1 MCGLRALQPQAA
13 KPATHTKRIRLF
25 ASKPTE
31 KEKGIQ
37 NYMTGKEEQLAAEI
51 ERIKKGGAEKYHV
64 RNREQKKLF
73 VRDRLK
79 LLLDDGKIEFE
90 DGMFAECQNPE
101 LPADG
106 SITGVGRIHG
116 RPVAFS
122 ASDST
127 VKAGS
132 AGEKSVQKSLRIQEM
147 AMQMRIPM
155 FYLIDS
161 AGARI
166 TDQVRLFPGRNQGGR
181 TFYNQ
186 VKMSGVVPQIAIMFG
201 PSPAGAAYTPAFAD
215 IAIMVEGNASA
226 YLGSPRMAEMVTREK
241 VTLEEMGGAR
251 MHCSVSGLGDFL
263 AENEEDAI
271 RIARDYFRY
280 MPQNYLGKPA
290 DVEPAPP
297 VSDRPLRDIVPEAQN
312 KPFNMY
318 DFIDSLI
325 DGGSFLEVKKL
336 FAPELITGLAR
347 LNGQAVGIVANQPR
361 VKGGVIF
368 TDSSDKATRF
378 VNTCN
383 AFNIPLLF
391 LADVSGFMI
400 GSAVERAGII
410 RHGAKFIAAVS
421 QAVVPKISV
430 VVRKCYGAGLYAM
443 AGPAFGTNAVI
454 ALPTAQ
460 IAVMGPEA
468 AINAVFANQIA
479 EMPEDQREPF
489 RKMMEARY
497 AEDIDIFRLASELI
511 VDTITPFES
520 LRDELITR
528 YSIYQTKEAR
538 FSECRNP
545 IYPV

>member
-1 MCGLRALQPQAA
+1 MSNQ
-13 KPATHTKRIRLF
+13 
-25 ASKPTE
+25 
-31 KEKGIQ
+31 
-37 NYMTGKEEQLAAEI
+37 EERLAAEI
-51 ERIKKGGAEKYHV
+51 ERIRRGGAEKYHL

-73 VRDRLK
+73 ARDRLK

-90 DGMFAECQNPE
+90 DGMFAECNNPE
-101 LPADG
+101 LPSDG
-106 SITGVGRIHG
+106 VITGVGRIHG

-127 VKAGS
+127 VKAGT
-132 AGEKSVQKSLRIQEM
+132 AGEKSVQKNLRIQEM

-166 TDQVRLFPGRNQGGR
+166 TDQIRLFPGRNQGGR

-186 VKMSGVVPQIAIMFG
+186 VKMSGVVPQISLMFG

-215 IAIMVEGNASA
+215 VVIMVEGNASA

-251 MHCSVSGLGDFL
+251 MHCTVSGLGDFL
-263 AENEEDAI
+263 VQSEEEAI
-271 RIARDYFRY
+271 ALAREYLRY
-280 MPQNYLGKPA
+280 MPQNYLQRPA
-290 DVEPAPP
+290 DADPTPPA
-297 VSDRPLRDIVPEAQN
+297 SDRPLSEIVPEVQS

-318 DFIDSLI
+318 DFIHSLI

-336 FAPELITGLAR
+336 FAPELITGFAR
-347 LNGQAVGIVANQPR
+347 LGGRVVGIVANQPR
-361 VKGGVIF
+361 VKGGVLF
-368 TDSSDKATRF
+368 TDSSDKGTRF
-378 VNTCN
+378 VNICN

-430 VVRKCYGAGLYAM
+430 IVRKCYGAGLYAM
-443 AGPAFGTNAVI
+443 AGPAFGTDAVL

-468 AINAVFANQIA
+468 AINAVFANQLA
-479 EMPEDQREPF
+479 ALPEEEREPF
-489 RKMMEARY
+489 RKRMEAQY

-511 VDTITPFES
+511 VDTITPFEA
-520 LRDELITR
+520 LRGELIAR
-528 YSIYQTKEAR
+528 YSVYQTKAAR

>member
-1 MCGLRALQPQAA
+1 
-13 KPATHTKRIRLF
+13 
-25 ASKPTE
+25 
-31 KEKGIQ
+31 
-37 NYMTGKEEQLAAEI
+37 MTSNDERLAAEI
-51 ERIKKGGAEKYHV
+51 ERIKKGGAEKYHA

-73 VRDRLK
+73 ARDRLK

-90 DGMFAECQNPE
+90 DAMFAEAQNPE
-101 LPADG
+101 LPADAV
-106 SITGVGRIHG
+106 ITGVGRIFG

-127 VKAGS
+127 VKAGT
-132 AGEKSVQKSLRIQEM
+132 AGEKSVQKNLRIQEM

-186 VKMSGVVPQIAIMFG
+186 IKMSGVVPQISIMFG
-201 PSPAGAAYTPAFAD
+201 PSPAGAAYTPSFAD

-251 MHCSVSGLGDFL
+251 MHCTVSGLGDFL
-263 AENEEDAI
+263 AGSEEEAI
-271 RIARDYFRY
+271 QIARDYFRY
-280 MPQNYLGKPA
+280 MPQNYLGRPDDA
-290 DVEPAPP
+290 EPAPP
-297 VSDRPLRDIVPEAQN
+297 ASDRPLKDIVPEAQN
-312 KPFNMY
+312 RPFNMY
-318 DFIDSLI
+318 EFINSLV

-336 FAPELITGLAR
+336 FAPELITGFAR
-347 LNGQAVGIVANQPR
+347 LHGRAIGIVANQPR
-361 VKGGVIF
+361 VKGGVLF
-368 TDSSDKATRF
+368 VDLSDKGTRF

-430 VVRKCYGAGLYAM
+430 IVRKCYGAGLYAM
-443 AGPAFGTNAVI
+443 AGPAFGTDAVL

-468 AINAVFANQIA
+468 AINAVYANSIA
-479 EMPEDQREPF
+479 ALPEEQREPF
-489 RKMMEARY
+489 RKMMEAKY
-497 AEDIDIFRLASELI
+497 AEDIDIFHLASEMI

-520 LRDELITR
+520 LRDDLIAR
-528 YSIYQTKEAR
+528 YSVYQTKEAR

>member
-1 MCGLRALQPQAA
+1 MSNQEE
-13 KPATHTKRIRLF
+13 RL
-25 ASKPTE
+25 
-31 KEKGIQ
+31 
-37 NYMTGKEEQLAAEI
+37 NAEI
-51 ERIKKGGAEKYHV
+51 ERIRRGGAEKYHI

-73 VRDRLK
+73 ARDRLK

-90 DGMFAECQNPE
+90 DGMFAECKNPE

-106 SITGVGRIHG
+106 VITGVGRIHG

-127 VKAGS
+127 VKAGT
-132 AGEKSVQKSLRIQEM
+132 AGEKSVQKNLRIQEM

-166 TDQVRLFPGRNQGGR
+166 TDQIRLFPGRNQGGR

-186 VKMSGVVPQIAIMFG
+186 VKMSGVVPQISLMFG

-215 IAIMVEGNASA
+215 VVIMVEGNASA

-251 MHCSVSGLGDFL
+251 MHCTVSGLGDFL
-263 AENEEDAI
+263 VQSEEEAI
-271 RIARDYFRY
+271 ALARDYLRY
-280 MPQNYLGKPA
+280 MPQNYLQRPA
-290 DVEPAPP
+290 DAEPLPP
-297 VSDRPLRDIVPEAQN
+297 ASDRPLSEIVPEAQS

-318 DFIDSLI
+318 DFIHSLI
-325 DGGSFLEVKKL
+325 DGGSFLEVKRL
-336 FAPELITGLAR
+336 FAPELITGFAR
-347 LNGQAVGIVANQPR
+347 LGGRVVGIVANQPR
-361 VKGGVIF
+361 VKGGVLF
-368 TDSSDKATRF
+368 TDSSDKGTRF
-378 VNTCN
+378 VNICN

-430 VVRKCYGAGLYAM
+430 IVRKCYGAGLYAM
-443 AGPAFGTNAVI
+443 AGPAFGTDAVL

-468 AINAVFANQIA
+468 AINAVFANQLA
-479 EMPEDQREPF
+479 ALPEEEREPF
-489 RKMMEARY
+489 RKRMEAQY

-511 VDTITPFES
+511 VDTITPFEA
-520 LRDELITR
+520 LRGELIAR
-528 YSIYQTKEAR
+528 YSVYQTKEAR

>member
-1 MCGLRALQPQAA
+1 MVDNNQ
-13 KPATHTKRIRLF
+13 RL
-25 ASKPTE
+25 A
-31 KEKGIQ
+31 
-37 NYMTGKEEQLAAEI
+37 EQI
-51 ERIKKGGAEKYHV
+51 ERIQKGGAEKYHA

-73 VRDRLK
+73 ARDRLK

-90 DGMFAECQNPE
+90 EGMLAECQDPE

-106 SITGVGRIHG
+106 SITGIGRIHG

-132 AGEKSVQKSLRIQEM
+132 SGAKSVQKSLRIQEL

-155 FYLIDS
+155 VYLIDS

-166 TDQVRLFPGRNQGGR
+166 TDQIRIFPGRNQGGR

-186 VKMSGVVPQIAIMFG
+186 VKMSGMVPQIALMFG

-215 IAIMVEGNASA
+215 IAIMIEGNSSA

-241 VTLEEMGGAR
+241 VTLDEMGGAR
-251 MHCSVSGLGDFL
+251 MHCTVSGLGDFL
-263 AENEEDAI
+263 VQSEEEALQL
-271 RIARDYFRY
+271 ARDYLRY
-280 MPQNYLGKPA
+280 MPQNYLEKPA
-290 DVEPAPP
+290 EIEPVAPA
-297 VSDRPLRDIVPEAQN
+297 SQRALRDIVPEAQN

-318 DFIDSLI
+318 DFIDALV

-336 FAPELITGLAR
+336 FAAELITGFAR

-368 TDSSDKATRF
+368 TDSSDKGTRF
-378 VNTCN
+378 INTCN

-400 GSAVERAGII
+400 GSAVERSGII

-430 VVRKCYGAGLYAM
+430 IVRKCYGAGLYAM
-443 AGPAFGTNAVI
+443 AGPAFGTDAVI

-468 AINAVFANQIA
+468 AINAVFANQLA
-479 EMPEDQREPF
+479 KLPEEQREPF
-489 RKMMEARY
+489 RKEMEAKY

-511 VDTITPFES
+511 VDTITPFEE
-520 LRDELITR
+520 LRSELIAR
-528 YSIYQTKEAR
+528 YRVYATKDVH
-538 FSECRNP
+538 FSERRNP

>member
-1 MCGLRALQPQAA
+1 MSA
-13 KPATHTKRIRLF
+13 
-25 ASKPTE
+25 
-31 KEKGIQ
+31 
-37 NYMTGKEEQLAAEI
+37 NEERVELEI
-51 ERIKKGGAEKYHV
+51 ERIKKGGPEKYHE
-64 RNREQKKLF
+64 RNSKQHRLF
-73 VRDRLK
+73 ARDRLK

-90 DGMFAECQNPE
+90 DGMFAESQNSE
-101 LPADG
+101 LPADAI
-106 SITGVGRIHG
+106 ITGVGRIYG

-127 VKAGS
+127 VKAGA

-147 AMQMRIPM
+147 AMQMRIPF

-166 TDQVRLFPGRNQGGR
+166 TDQVRLFPGRHHGGR

-186 VKMSGVVPQIAIMFG
+186 IKMSGVVPQIALMFG
-201 PSPAGAAYTPAFAD
+201 PSPAGSAYTPAFAD
-215 IAIMVEGNASA
+215 IAIMVDGNASA

-263 AENEEDAI
+263 ADNEEHAI
-271 RIARDYFRY
+271 QIARDYFRY
-280 MPQNYLGKPA
+280 MPQNYLGQPEDIEPTVPA
-290 DVEPAPP
+290 
-297 VSDRPLRDIVPEAQN
+297 SSRPLREIVPEAQN
-312 KPFNMY
+312 RPFNMY
-318 DFIDSLI
+318 DFIDSLV

-336 FAPELITGLAR
+336 FAPEIITGLAR
-347 LNGQAVGIVANQPR
+347 LNGRAVGLIANQPR

-368 TDSSDKATRF
+368 VDSSDKAAKF
-378 VNTCN
+378 INICN

-400 GSAVERAGII
+400 GAAVERAGII

-430 VVRKCYGAGLYAM
+430 IVRKCYGAGLYAM
-443 AGPAFGTNAVI
+443 AGPAFGTDSVI

-489 RKMMEARY
+489 RKMMETRY

-520 LRDELITR
+520 LRSELIAR
-528 YSIYQTKEAR
+528 YSIYQSK
-538 FSECRNP
+538 SEQFAERRNP

>member
-1 MCGLRALQPQAA
+1 M
-13 KPATHTKRIRLF
+13 
-25 ASKPTE
+25 SS
-31 KEKGIQ
+31 
-37 NYMTGKEEQLAAEI
+37 NEERLAAEI
-51 ERIKKGGAEKYHV
+51 ERIKKGGAEKYHA
-64 RNREQKKLF
+64 RNRQQKKLF
-73 VRDRLK
+73 ARDRLK

-90 DGMFAECQNPE
+90 DAMFAENQNPE
-101 LPADG
+101 LPADAV
-106 SITGVGRIHG
+106 ITGVGRIFG

-127 VKAGS
+127 VKAGT
-132 AGEKSVQKSLRIQEM
+132 AGEKSVQKNLRIQEM

-186 VKMSGVVPQIAIMFG
+186 IKMSGVVPQISIMFG
-201 PSPAGAAYTPAFAD
+201 PSPAGAAYTPSFAD

-251 MHCSVSGLGDFL
+251 MHCTVSGLGDFL
-263 AENEEDAI
+263 VQSEEEAI
-271 RIARDYFRY
+271 QLARDYFRY
-280 MPQNYLGKPA
+280 MPQNYLGRPDDA
-290 DVEPAPP
+290 EPAPP
-297 VSDRPLRDIVPEAQN
+297 ASDRPLKEIVPEAQN
-312 KPFNMY
+312 RAFNMY
-318 DFIDSLI
+318 DFINSLV

-336 FAPELITGLAR
+336 FAPELIIGFAR
-347 LNGQAVGIVANQPR
+347 LNGRAVGIVANQPR
-361 VKGGVIF
+361 VKGGVLF
-368 TDSSDKATRF
+368 VDSSDKGTRF

-400 GSAVERAGII
+400 GSTVERAGII

-430 VVRKCYGAGLYAM
+430 IVRKCYGAGLYAM
-443 AGPAFGTNAVI
+443 AGPAFGTDAVI

-479 EMPEDQREPF
+479 ALPEEQRESF
-489 RKMMEARY
+489 RKTMEAKY
-497 AEDIDIFRLASELI
+497 AEDIDIFHLASEMI

-520 LRDELITR
+520 LRDELIAR
-528 YSIYQTKEAR
+528 YSIYQTKDVR

>member
-1 MCGLRALQPQAA
+1 M
-13 KPATHTKRIRLF
+13 T
-25 ASKPTE
+25 SKDE
-31 KEKGIQ
+31 RVS
-37 NYMTGKEEQLAAEI
+37 AEI
-51 ERIKKGGAEKYHV
+51 ERIKQGGAEKYHA
-64 RNREQKKLF
+64 RNREQKKMF

-90 DGMFAECQNPE
+90 DGMFAENQNPE
-101 LPADG
+101 LPSDG
-106 SITGVGRIHG
+106 NVTGFGRIHG

-132 AGEKSVQKSLRIQEM
+132 AGEKGVQKSLRIQEL
-147 AMQMRIPM
+147 AMQMRIPI

-166 TDQVRLFPGRNQGGR
+166 TDQLRLFPGRHQGGR

-186 VKMSGVVPQIAIMFG
+186 VKMSGVVPQISIMFG

-251 MHCSVSGLGDFL
+251 MHCTVSGLGDFL
-263 AENEEDAI
+263 AEREEDAI
-271 RIARDYFRY
+271 RVARDYFRY
-280 MPQNYLGKPA
+280 MPQNYLDKPA
-290 DVEPAPP
+290 DAAPRAPA
-297 VSDRPLRDIVPEAQN
+297 SDRALSEIVPEVQS

-318 DFIDSLI
+318 DFINSLV
-325 DGGSFLEVKKL
+325 DADSFLEVKKL
-336 FAPELITGLAR
+336 FAPELITGFAR
-347 LNGQAVGIVANQPR
+347 LDGRAVGIVANQPR

-368 TDSSDKATRF
+368 VDSSDKGTRF
-378 VNTCN
+378 VDTCN

-421 QAVVPKISV
+421 QAVVPKICV

-443 AGPAFGTNAVI
+443 AGPAFGTDAVI

-479 EMPEDQREPF
+479 QLPEAEREPF
-489 RKMMEARY
+489 RKMMEAKY

-520 LRDELITR
+520 LRGELIAR
-528 YSIYQTKEAR
+528 YGIYQSKNVV
-538 FSECRNP
+538 FSERRNP

>member
-1 MCGLRALQPQAA
+1 MSNQEERLAEEIG
-13 KPATHTKRIRLF
+13 RIRQGGAQKYHARNRTQQKLF
-25 ASKPTE
+25 A
-31 KEKGIQ
+31 
-37 NYMTGKEEQLAAEI
+37 
-51 ERIKKGGAEKYHV
+51 
-64 RNREQKKLF
+64 
-73 VRDRLK
+73 RDRLR

-90 DGMFAECQNPE
+90 DGMFAECLNPE
-101 LPADG
+101 LPSDG
-106 SITGVGRIHG
+106 VITGVGRIHG

-132 AGEKSVQKSLRIQEM
+132 AGEKSVQKNLRIQET
-147 AMQMRIPM
+147 AMHMRIPI

-166 TDQVRLFPGRNQGGR
+166 TDQIRLFPGRNQGGR

-186 VKMSGVVPQIAIMFG
+186 IKMSGVVPQISLMFG

-215 IAIMVEGNASA
+215 VVMMVEGNASA

-251 MHCSVSGLGDFL
+251 MHCTVSGLGDFL
-263 AENEEDAI
+263 LHSEEEALAL
-271 RIARDYFRY
+271 ARTYVRY
-280 MPQNYLGKPA
+280 MPQNYLQRPA
-290 DVEPAPP
+290 DAESVPPA
-297 VSDRPLRDIVPEAQN
+297 SDRPLSEIVPAAQN
-312 KPFNMY
+312 QPFNMY
-318 DFIDSLI
+318 DVIDSLI

-336 FAPELITGLAR
+336 FAPELITGFAR
-347 LNGQAVGIVANQPR
+347 LDGRVIGLVANQPR

-368 TDSSDKATRF
+368 PASSDKGARF
-378 VNTCN
+378 VNICN

-410 RHGAKFIAAVS
+410 RHGARFIAAVS

-430 VVRKCYGAGLYAM
+430 IVRKCYGAGLYAM
-443 AGPAFGTNAVI
+443 AGPAFGTDAVL

-460 IAVMGPEA
+460 IAVMGPQA
-468 AINAVFANQIA
+468 AINAVFANQLA
-479 EMPEDQREPF
+479 ALPEEERESF
-489 RKMMEARY
+489 RKEMEARY

-511 VDTITPFES
+511 VDTITPFEA
-520 LRDELITR
+520 LRAELIAR
-528 YSIYQTKEAR
+528 YSVYQTRETR

-545 IYPV
+545 IYSV

>member
-1 MCGLRALQPQAA
+1 
-13 KPATHTKRIRLF
+13 
-25 ASKPTE
+25 
-31 KEKGIQ
+31 
-37 NYMTGKEEQLAAEI
+37 MTSNDERLAAEI
-51 ERIKKGGAEKYHV
+51 ERIKKGGAEKYQA

-73 VRDRLK
+73 ARDRLK

-90 DGMFAECQNPE
+90 DGRFAENQNPE
-101 LPADG
+101 LPADAV
-106 SITGVGRIHG
+106 ITGVGRIYG

-127 VKAGS
+127 VKAGT
-132 AGEKSVQKSLRIQEM
+132 AGEKSVQKNLRIQEM

-186 VKMSGVVPQIAIMFG
+186 IKMSGVVPQISILFG
-201 PSPAGAAYTPAFAD
+201 PSPAGAAYAPSFAD

-226 YLGSPRMAEMVTREK
+226 YLGSPRMAEMVTHEK

-251 MHCSVSGLGDFL
+251 MHCAVSGLGDFL
-263 AENEEDAI
+263 VQSEEEAI
-271 RIARDYFRY
+271 QLAREYFRY
-280 MPQNYLGKPA
+280 MPQNYLGKPGDA
-290 DVEPAPP
+290 ECAPP
-297 VSDRPLRDIVPEAQN
+297 ASDRPLKEIVPEAQN
-312 KPFNMY
+312 RPFNMY
-318 DFIDSLI
+318 DFLNSLI

-336 FAPELITGLAR
+336 FAPELITGFAR
-347 LNGQAVGIVANQPR
+347 LNGRAVGIVANQPR
-361 VKGGVIF
+361 VKGGVLF
-368 TDSSDKATRF
+368 VDSSDKGTRF

-400 GSAVERAGII
+400 GSSVERAGII

-430 VVRKCYGAGLYAM
+430 IVRKCYGAGLYAM
-443 AGPAFGTNAVI
+443 SGPAFGTDAVI

-468 AINAVFANQIA
+468 AINAVYANQIA
-479 EMPEDQREPF
+479 ELPEEQREPF
-489 RKMMEARY
+489 RKMLEAKY
-497 AEDIDIFRLASELI
+497 AEDIDIFHLASEMI

-520 LRDELITR
+520 LRDELIAR
-528 YSIYQTKEAR
+528 YSVYQTKEAR

>member
-1 MCGLRALQPQAA
+1 MPNNEERVLSEVE
-13 KPATHTKRIRLF
+13 RIQKGGPEKYHERNRKQNRLF
-25 ASKPTE
+25 A
-31 KEKGIQ
+31 
-37 NYMTGKEEQLAAEI
+37 
-51 ERIKKGGAEKYHV
+51 
-64 RNREQKKLF
+64 
-73 VRDRLK
+73 RDRLK

-90 DGMFAECQNPE
+90 DGMFAESQNPE
-101 LPADG
+101 LPADAI
-106 SITGVGRIHG
+106 ITGVGRIHG

-127 VKAGS
+127 VKAGA

-147 AMQMRIPM
+147 AMQMQIPF

-166 TDQVRLFPGRNQGGR
+166 TDQVRLFPGRNHGGR

-186 VKMSGVVPQIAIMFG
+186 IKMSGVVPQIALMFG
-201 PSPAGAAYTPAFAD
+201 PSPAGSAYTPAFAD
-215 IAIMVEGNASA
+215 VAIMVDGNASA

-263 AENEEDAI
+263 ADSEEHAI
-271 RIARDYFRY
+271 QIARDYFRY
-280 MPQNYLGKPA
+280 MPQNYLDSPA
-290 DVEPAPP
+290 DAEPVAPA
-297 VSDRPLRDIVPEAQN
+297 STKPLREIVPEAQN
-312 KPFNMY
+312 RPFNMY
-318 DFIDSLI
+318 EFIDSLV
-325 DGGSFLEVKKL
+325 DGSSFLEVKKL
-336 FAPELITGLAR
+336 FAPEIITGYAR
-347 LNGQAVGIVANQPR
+347 LNGRVVGVVANQPR
-361 VKGGVIF
+361 VKGGVLF
-368 TDSSDKATRF
+368 VDSSDKATRF
-378 VNTCN
+378 INTCN

-400 GSAVERAGII
+400 GAAVERAGII

-421 QAVVPKISV
+421 QATVPKISV
-430 VVRKCYGAGLYAM
+430 IVRKCYGAGLYAM
-443 AGPAFGTNAVI
+443 AGPAFGSDSVI

-468 AINAVFANQIA
+468 AINAVYANQIA

-511 VDTITPFES
+511 VDTITPFEV
-520 LRDELITR
+520 LRDELIVR
-528 YSIYQTKEAR
+528 YSIYRTKNEQFSAR
-538 FSECRNP
+538 RNP

>member
-1 MCGLRALQPQAA
+1 
-13 KPATHTKRIRLF
+13 
-25 ASKPTE
+25 
-31 KEKGIQ
+31 
-37 NYMTGKEEQLAAEI
+37 MTGKEEFLAAEI
-51 ERIKKGGAEKYHV
+51 ERIKKGGPEKYHA
-64 RNREQKKLF
+64 RNQEQKKLF
-73 VRDRLK
+73 ARDRLK

-90 DGMFAECQNPE
+90 DGMFAECRDPE
-101 LPADG
+101 LPSDG
-106 SITGVGRIHG
+106 IITGVGRIDG
-116 RPVAFS
+116 RPVALS

-132 AGEKSVQKSLRIQEM
+132 TGEKGVQKNLRIQEM
-147 AMQMRIPM
+147 AMQMRIPI

-166 TDQVRLFPGRNQGGR
+166 TDQVRLFPGRNHGGR

-186 VKMSGVVPQIAIMFG
+186 IKMSGVVPQVSIMFG
-201 PSPAGAAYTPAFAD
+201 PSPAGAAYMPAFAD

-226 YLGSPRMAEMVTREK
+226 YLGSPRMAEMVTRER

-263 AENEEDAI
+263 ARSEEEAI
-271 RIARDYFRY
+271 GIARDYFRY
-280 MPQNYLGKPA
+280 MPQNYLGKAA

-297 VSDRPLRDIVPEAQN
+297 ASDRPLSDIVPEAQN

-318 DFIDSLI
+318 DFINSLV

-336 FAPELITGLAR
+336 FAAELITGFAR
-347 LNGQAVGIVANQPR
+347 LNGRAIGIVANQPR

-368 TDSSDKATRF
+368 TDSSDKGTRF
-378 VNTCN
+378 VNICN

-391 LADVSGFMI
+391 LSDVSGFMI

-421 QAVVPKISV
+421 QAVVPKIAV

-443 AGPAFGTNAVI
+443 AGPAFGTDAVI
-454 ALPTAQ
+454 ALPGAQ

-479 EMPEDQREPF
+479 ALPADQREPF
-489 RKMMEARY
+489 RRMMEGKY
-497 AEDIDIFRLASELI
+497 AEDIDIFHLASELI
-511 VDTITPFES
+511 VDTITPFEA
-520 LRDELITR
+520 LRAELIAR
-528 YSIYQTKEAR
+528 YNVYQTKEAR

>member
-1 MCGLRALQPQAA
+1 M
-13 KPATHTKRIRLF
+13 
-25 ASKPTE
+25 PT
-31 KEKGIQ
+31 
-37 NYMTGKEEQLAAEI
+37 NEERVEAEI
-51 ERIKKGGAEKYHV
+51 ERIKKGGPEKYHE
-64 RNREQKKLF
+64 RNRKQNRLF
-73 VRDRLK
+73 ARDRLK

-90 DGMFAECQNPE
+90 DGMFAENGNPE
-101 LPADG
+101 LPADAI
-106 SITGVGRIHG
+106 ITGVGRIHG
-116 RPVAFS
+116 RPVAFN

-127 VKAGS
+127 VKAGA
-132 AGEKSVQKSLRIQEM
+132 AGEKSVQKGLRIQEM
-147 AMQMRIPM
+147 AMQMRIPF

-166 TDQVRLFPGRNQGGR
+166 TDQVRLFPGRNHGGR

-186 VKMSGVVPQIAIMFG
+186 IKMSGVVPQIALMFG
-201 PSPAGAAYTPAFAD
+201 PSPAGSAYTPAFAD
-215 IAIMVEGNASA
+215 IAIMVDGNASA

-251 MHCSVSGLGDFL
+251 MHCTVSGLGDFL
-263 AENEEDAI
+263 AESEEHAI
-271 RIARDYFRY
+271 QVARDYFRY
-280 MPQNYLGKPA
+280 MPQNYLGQPA
-290 DVEPAPP
+290 DAEPVAP
-297 VSDRPLRDIVPEAQN
+297 SSNRPLREIVPEAQN

-318 DFIDSLI
+318 DFIDSLV
-325 DGGSFLEVKKL
+325 DGGSFFEIKKL
-336 FAPELITGLAR
+336 FAPEIITGFAR
-347 LNGQAVGIVANQPR
+347 LNGRAVGIIANQPR

-368 TDSSDKATRF
+368 VDSSDKAAKF
-378 VNTCN
+378 INICN

-400 GSAVERAGII
+400 GAAVERAGII

-430 VVRKCYGAGLYAM
+430 IVRKCYGAGLYAM
-443 AGPAFGTNAVI
+443 AGPAFGTDSVI

-468 AINAVFANQIA
+468 AINAVYANQIA

-520 LRDELITR
+520 LRAELIAR
-528 YSIYQTKEAR
+528 YSIYATKDEVFAER
-538 FSECRNP
+538 RNP

>member
-1 MCGLRALQPQAA
+1 
-13 KPATHTKRIRLF
+13 
-25 ASKPTE
+25 
-31 KEKGIQ
+31 
-37 NYMTGKEEQLAAEI
+37 MTSNDERLAAEI
-51 ERIKKGGAEKYHV
+51 ERIKKGGAEKYHA

-73 VRDRLK
+73 ARDRLK

-90 DGMFAECQNPE
+90 DAMFAECQNPE
-101 LPADG
+101 LPADAV
-106 SITGVGRIHG
+106 ITGVGRIDG

-127 VKAGS
+127 VKAGA
-132 AGEKSVQKSLRIQEM
+132 AGEKSVQKNLRIQEM

-186 VKMSGVVPQIAIMFG
+186 VKMSGLVPQISIMFG
-201 PSPAGAAYTPAFAD
+201 PSPAGAAYTPSFAD

-251 MHCSVSGLGDFL
+251 MHCTVSGLGDFL
-263 AENEEDAI
+263 VASEEEAI
-271 RIARDYFRY
+271 QVARQYFRY

-290 DVEPAPP
+290 EAEAAPP
-297 VSDRPLRDIVPEAQN
+297 ASDRPLRDIVPEAQN
-312 KPFNMY
+312 RPFNMY
-318 DFIDSLI
+318 DFINSLV
-325 DGGSFLEVKKL
+325 DRDSFLEVKKL
-336 FAPELITGLAR
+336 FAPELITGFAR
-347 LNGQAVGIVANQPR
+347 LNGRAVGIVANQPR
-361 VKGGVIF
+361 VKGGVLF
-368 TDSSDKATRF
+368 VDSSDKGTRF

-391 LADVSGFMI
+391 LADLAGFMI

-430 VVRKCYGAGLYAM
+430 IVRKCYGAGLYAM
-443 AGPAFGTNAVI
+443 AGPAFGTDAVI

-468 AINAVFANQIA
+468 AINAVYANQIA
-479 EMPEDQREPF
+479 ELPEEQREPF
-489 RKMMEARY
+489 RKMMEAKY
-497 AEDIDIFRLASELI
+497 AEDIDIFHLASEMI
-511 VDTITPFES
+511 VDTITPFEA
-520 LRDELITR
+520 LRGELIAR
-528 YSIYQTKEAR
+528 FSVYQTKEVR

>member
-1 MCGLRALQPQAA
+1 M
-13 KPATHTKRIRLF
+13 T
-25 ASKPTE
+25 SKD
-31 KEKGIQ
+31 
-37 NYMTGKEEQLAAEI
+37 EQLAEQM
-51 ERIKKGGAEKYHV
+51 ERIQRGGAEKYHK
-64 RNREQKKLF
+64 RNAEQHKLF
-73 VRDRLK
+73 ARERLK

-101 LPADG
+101 LPADAV
-106 SITGVGRIHG
+106 ITGVGRIHG

-127 VKAGS
+127 VKAGA
-132 AGEKSVQKSLRIQEM
+132 AGEKSVQKNLRIQEM

-155 FYLIDS
+155 VYLIDS

-166 TDQVRLFPGRNQGGR
+166 TDQVRLFPGRNHGGR

-186 VKMSGVVPQIAIMFG
+186 IKMSGVVPQVALMFG

-226 YLGSPRMAEMVTREK
+226 FLGSPRMAEMVTREK

-251 MHCSVSGLGDFL
+251 MHCTVSGLGDYL
-263 AENEEDAI
+263 AEDEEDAI
-271 RIARDYFRY
+271 RFARNYFRY
-280 MPQNYLGKPA
+280 MPQNYLGKPEDA
-290 DVEPAPP
+290 EPVPP
-297 VSDRPLRDIVPEAQN
+297 TSDRPLRDIVPDAQN

-318 DFIDSLI
+318 DFISSLV
-325 DGGSFLEVKKL
+325 DGGSFLEIKKL
-336 FAPELITGLAR
+336 FAQELITGFAR
-347 LNGQAVGIVANQPR
+347 LNGRAIGIVANQPR

-368 TDSSDKATRF
+368 TDSSDKGTRF

-421 QAVVPKISV
+421 QAVVPKIAV
-430 VVRKCYGAGLYAM
+430 IVRKCYGAGLYAM
-443 AGPAFGTNAVI
+443 AGPAFGTDAVI

-468 AINAVFANQIA
+468 AINAVFAHQIA
-479 EMPEDQREPF
+479 ELPEERREPF

-497 AEDIDIFRLASELI
+497 AEDIDIFRLAAELI
-511 VDTITPFES
+511 VDTITPFEA
-520 LRDELITR
+520 LRAELIAR
-528 YSIYQTKEAR
+528 YGIYQTKDVP

>member
-1 MCGLRALQPQAA
+1 MPGQEE
-13 KPATHTKRIRLF
+13 RL
-25 ASKPTE
+25 K
-31 KEKGIQ
+31 
-37 NYMTGKEEQLAAEI
+37 AEI
-51 ERIKKGGAEKYHV
+51 ERIKKGGPEKYHE
-64 RNREQKKLF
+64 RNRAQHRLF
-73 VRDRLK
+73 VRERLK
-79 LLLDDGKIEFE
+79 LLLDDGKIDFE
-90 DGMFAECQNPE
+90 DGMFAECNNPE
-101 LPADG
+101 LPADAVV
-106 SITGVGRIHG
+106 TGVGRIHG
-116 RPVAFS
+116 RPIAFS

-127 VKAGS
+127 VKAGAS
-132 AGEKSVQKSLRIQEM
+132 GEKSVQKTLRIQEM
-147 AMQMRIPM
+147 AMQMKIPI

-166 TDQVRLFPGRNQGGR
+166 TDQIRLFPGRNHGGR
-181 TFYNQ
+181 IFYNQ
-186 VKMSGVVPQIAIMFG
+186 IKLSGVVPQIAIMFG
-201 PSPAGAAYTPAFAD
+201 PSPAGAAYMPAFAD

-251 MHCSVSGLGDFL
+251 MHCTVSGLGDFL
-263 AENEEDAI
+263 AENEEHAI
-271 RIARDYFRY
+271 QIARDYFHY
-280 MPQNYLGKPA
+280 MPQNYQSKPA
-290 DVEPAPP
+290 DVPPAPP
-297 VSDRPLRDIVPEAQN
+297 ASDRPLREIVPEAQN

-318 DFIDSLI
+318 DFIHSLV
-325 DGGSFLEVKKL
+325 DGGSFLEIKKL
-336 FAPELITGLAR
+336 FAPEIITGFAR
-347 LNGQAVGIVANQPR
+347 LNGKAVGIVANQPR

-368 TDSSDKATRF
+368 VDSSDKATRF
-378 VNTCN
+378 INTCN

-430 VVRKCYGAGLYAM
+430 IVRKCYGAGLYAM
-443 AGPAFGTNAVI
+443 AGPAFGSDAVL

-479 EMPEDQREPF
+479 QMPEEEREPF

-511 VDTITPFES
+511 VDTITPFEM
-520 LRDELITR
+520 LRDELIAR
-528 YSIYQTKEAR
+528 FAVYQTKEER

>member
-1 MCGLRALQPQAA
+1 MTDNNA
-13 KPATHTKRIRLF
+13 RL
-25 ASKPTE
+25 A
-31 KEKGIQ
+31 
-37 NYMTGKEEQLAAEI
+37 EES
-51 ERIKKGGAEKYHV
+51 ERIHKGGPAKYHE
-64 RNREQKKLF
+64 RNREQKRLF
-73 VRDRLK
+73 ARDRLK

-90 DGMFAECQNPE
+90 DGMLAECLDPE

-106 SITGVGRIHG
+106 IITGVGRIHG

-132 AGEKSVQKSLRIQEM
+132 AGEKGVQKSLRIQDL
-147 AMQMRIPM
+147 AMRMRLPL
-155 FYLIDS
+155 FSLIDS

-166 TDQVRLFPGRNQGGR
+166 TDQVRLFPGRNHGGR

-186 VKMSGVVPQIAIMFG
+186 IKMSGVVPQIAIMFG
-201 PSPAGAAYTPAFAD
+201 PSPAGSAYAPAFAD

-251 MHCSVSGLGDFL
+251 MHCTISGLGDFL
-263 AENEEDAI
+263 ARDEQQAI
-271 RIARDYFRY
+271 QFARDYFRY
-280 MPQNYLGKPA
+280 MPQNYL
-290 DVEPAPP
+290 EHPAPIAP
-297 VSDRPLRDIVPEAQN
+297 VPPASTRPLKEIVPPVQSR
-312 KPFNMY
+312 PFNMY
-318 DFIDSLI
+318 DFIDSLV
-325 DGGSFLEVKKL
+325 DGASFLEVKKL
-336 FAPELITGLAR
+336 FAPELITGYAR
-347 LNGQAVGIVANQPR
+347 LNGKVVGIVANQPR
-361 VKGGVIF
+361 VKGGVLF
-368 TDSSDKATRF
+368 VDSSDKATRF
-378 VNTCN
+378 INTCN

-400 GSAVERAGII
+400 GSTVERAGII
-410 RHGAKFIAAVS
+410 RHGAKLIAAVS
-421 QAVVPKISV
+421 QAVVPKICV

-443 AGPAFGTNAVI
+443 AGPAFGTDAVI

-479 EMPEDQREPF
+479 AMPEEEREPF
-489 RKMMEARY
+489 RKTMEARY

-520 LRDELITR
+520 LRDELIAR
-528 YSIYQTKEAR
+528 YSIYSVKQER

>member
-1 MCGLRALQPQAA
+1 MSNQ
-13 KPATHTKRIRLF
+13 
-25 ASKPTE
+25 
-31 KEKGIQ
+31 
-37 NYMTGKEEQLAAEI
+37 EERLAAEI
-51 ERIKKGGAEKYHV
+51 ERIRRGGAEKYHM

-73 VRDRLK
+73 ARDRLE
-79 LLLDDGKIEFE
+79 LLLDDGRIEFE
-90 DGMFAECQNPE
+90 DGMFAECKNPE
-101 LPADG
+101 LPSDG
-106 SITGVGRIHG
+106 VITGVGRIHG

-127 VKAGS
+127 VKAGT
-132 AGEKSVQKSLRIQEM
+132 AGEKSVQKNLRIQEM

-166 TDQVRLFPGRNQGGR
+166 TDQIRLFPGRNQGGR

-186 VKMSGVVPQIAIMFG
+186 VKMSGVVPQISLMFG

-215 IAIMVEGNASA
+215 VVIMVEGNASA

-251 MHCSVSGLGDFL
+251 MHCTVSGLGDFL
-263 AENEEDAI
+263 VQSEEEAI
-271 RIARDYFRY
+271 ALAREYLRY
-280 MPQNYLGKPA
+280 MPQNYLQRPA
-290 DVEPAPP
+290 DAEPVPP
-297 VSDRPLRDIVPEAQN
+297 ASDRPLSEIVPEVQS

-318 DFIDSLI
+318 DFINSLI

-336 FAPELITGLAR
+336 FAPELITGFAR
-347 LNGQAVGIVANQPR
+347 LGGRVVGIVANQPR
-361 VKGGVIF
+361 VKGGVLF
-368 TDSSDKATRF
+368 TDSSDKGTRF
-378 VNTCN
+378 VNICN

-430 VVRKCYGAGLYAM
+430 IVRKCYGAGLYAM
-443 AGPAFGTNAVI
+443 AGPAFGTDAVL

-468 AINAVFANQIA
+468 AINAVFANQLA
-479 EMPEDQREPF
+479 ALPEEEREPF
-489 RKMMEARY
+489 RKRMEAQY

-511 VDTITPFES
+511 VDTITPFEA
-520 LRDELITR
+520 LRGELIAR
-528 YSIYQTKEAR
+528 YSVYQTKEAR

>member
-1 MCGLRALQPQAA
+1 M
-13 KPATHTKRIRLF
+13 T
-25 ASKPTE
+25 SKDE
-31 KEKGIQ
+31 H
-37 NYMTGKEEQLAAEI
+37 LLAEI
-51 ERIKKGGAEKYHV
+51 ERIKKGGAVKYHD
-64 RNREQKKLF
+64 RNREQRKLF
-73 VRDRLK
+73 ARDRLK

-90 DGMFAECQNPE
+90 DGMFAENQNPE

-132 AGEKSVQKSLRIQEM
+132 AGEKGVQKSLRIQEM
-147 AMQMRIPM
+147 AMRMRIPI

-181 TFYNQ
+181 TFYHQ

-241 VTLEEMGGAR
+241 VTLDEMGGAR
-251 MHCSVSGLGDFL
+251 MHCTVSGLGDFL
-263 AENEEDAI
+263 VESEEDAI
-271 RIARDYFRY
+271 HTARDYLRY
-280 MPQNYLGKPA
+280 MPQNYLHKPA
-290 DVEPAPP
+290 DAEPQLPA
-297 VSDRPLRDIVPEAQN
+297 SNRPLKEIVPEAQN

-318 DFIDSLI
+318 DFINSLV

-336 FAPELITGLAR
+336 FAQELITGFAR
-347 LNGQAVGIVANQPR
+347 LGGRAIGIAANQPR
-361 VKGGVIF
+361 VKGGVLF
-368 TDSSDKATRF
+368 TDSSDKGTRF
-378 VNTCN
+378 VNSCN

-430 VVRKCYGAGLYAM
+430 IVRKCYGAGLYAM
-443 AGPAFGTNAVI
+443 AGPAFGTDAVL

-468 AINAVFANQIA
+468 AINAVYANQIA
-479 EMPEDQREPF
+479 EMPEDQRESF
-489 RKMMEARY
+489 RKMMESRY
-497 AEDIDIFRLASELI
+497 AEDLDIYRLASELI
-511 VDTITPFES
+511 VDDITPFES
-520 LRDELITR
+520 LRDELIAR
-528 YSIYQTKEAR
+528 FSIYQTKEAR

>member
-1 MCGLRALQPQAA
+1 M
-13 KPATHTKRIRLF
+13 T
-25 ASKPTE
+25 SKDE
-31 KEKGIQ
+31 L
-37 NYMTGKEEQLAAEI
+37 LAAQI
-51 ERIKKGGAEKYHV
+51 ERIQKGGAEKYHT
-64 RNREQKKLF
+64 RNAEQHKLF
-73 VRDRLK
+73 ARERLK

-101 LPADG
+101 LPADAV
-106 SITGVGRIHG
+106 ITGVGRIHG

-127 VKAGS
+127 VKAGA
-132 AGEKSVQKSLRIQEM
+132 AGEKSVQKNLRIQDM
-147 AMQMRIPM
+147 AQQMRIPM
-155 FYLIDS
+155 VYLIDS

-166 TDQVRLFPGRNQGGR
+166 TDQVRLFPGRNHGGR

-186 VKMSGVVPQIAIMFG
+186 IKMSGVVPQVALMFG

-215 IAIMVEGNASA
+215 IAIMVEGNASVF
-226 YLGSPRMAEMVTREK
+226 LGSPRMAEMVTHEM

-251 MHCSVSGLGDFL
+251 MHCTISGLGDYL

-271 RIARDYFRY
+271 RFARDYFRY
-280 MPQNYLGKPA
+280 MPQNYLSKPEDA
-290 DVEPAPP
+290 EPLAPA
-297 VSDRPLRDIVPEAQN
+297 SERPLRDIVPDAQN
-312 KPFNMY
+312 KTFNMY
-318 DFIDSLI
+318 DFIASLV
-325 DGGSFLEVKKL
+325 DGGSFLEIKKL
-336 FAPELITGLAR
+336 FAPELITGFAR
-347 LNGQAVGIVANQPR
+347 LHGRVLGIVANQPR

-368 TDSSDKATRF
+368 TDSSDKGTRF

-443 AGPAFGTNAVI
+443 AGPAFGTDAVI

-479 EMPEDQREPF
+479 ELPEEQREPF

-511 VDTITPFES
+511 VDTITPFEA
-520 LRDELITR
+520 LRAELIAR
-528 YSIYQTKEAR
+528 YSIYSTKDVP

>member
-1 MCGLRALQPQAA
+1 MTNRE
-13 KPATHTKRIRLF
+13 
-25 ASKPTE
+25 E
-31 KEKGIQ
+31 K
-37 NYMTGKEEQLAAEI
+37 LAAEI
-51 ERIKKGGAEKYHV
+51 ERIKQGGPQKYHE
-64 RNREQKKLF
+64 RNRQQKRLF
-73 VRDRLK
+73 ARDRLA

-106 SITGVGRIHG
+106 VITGVGRIHG

-132 AGEKSVQKSLRIQEM
+132 AGEKSVQKNLRIQEM

-166 TDQVRLFPGRNQGGR
+166 TDQIRLFPGRNHGGR

-186 VKMSGVVPQIAIMFG
+186 IKMSGVVPQIAVMFG
-201 PSPAGAAYTPAFAD
+201 PSPAGAAYMPAFAD

-251 MHCSVSGLGDFL
+251 MHCTVSGLGDFL
-263 AENEEDAI
+263 AESEEHAI
-271 RIARDYFRY
+271 QIARDYFRY
-280 MPQNYLGKPA
+280 MPQNYLDKPA
-290 DVEPAPP
+290 DAAPAPP
-297 VSDRPLRDIVPEAQN
+297 ASSRPLREIVPEVQSR
-312 KPFNMY
+312 PFNMY
-318 DFIDSLI
+318 DFIDALV

-336 FAPELITGLAR
+336 FAPEIITGFAR
-347 LNGQAVGIVANQPR
+347 LDGRAIGIVANQPR

-368 TDSSDKATRF
+368 VDSSDKATRF
-378 VNTCN
+378 INTCN

-410 RHGAKFIAAVS
+410 RHGAKMIAAVS

-430 VVRKCYGAGLYAM
+430 IVRKCYGAGLYAM
-443 AGPAFGTNAVI
+443 AGPAFGSDAVI

-468 AINAVFANQIA
+468 AINAVYANQIA
-479 EMPEDQREPF
+479 ALPEEEREPF
-489 RKMMEARY
+489 RKKMEASY
-497 AEDIDIFRLASELI
+497 AEDIDLFRLASELI
-511 VDTITPFES
+511 VDTITPFEL
-520 LRDELITR
+520 LRTELIAR
-528 YSIYQTKEAR
+528 YAVYQTKEEH
-538 FSECRNP
+538 FSERRNP

>member
-1 MCGLRALQPQAA
+1 M
-13 KPATHTKRIRLF
+13 T
-25 ASKPTE
+25 SKDE
-31 KEKGIQ
+31 RV
-37 NYMTGKEEQLAAEI
+37 LSEI
-51 ERIKKGGAEKYHV
+51 ERIKQGGTEKYHA
-64 RNREQKKLF
+64 RNREQKKMF

-90 DGMFAECQNPE
+90 DGMFAENQNPE
-101 LPADG
+101 LPSDG
-106 SITGVGRIHG
+106 NVTGFGRIYG

-132 AGEKSVQKSLRIQEM
+132 AGEKGVQKSLRIQEL
-147 AMQMRIPM
+147 AMQMRIPI

-166 TDQVRLFPGRNQGGR
+166 TDQIRLFPGRHQGGR

-186 VKMSGVVPQIAIMFG
+186 VKMSGVVPQISIMFG

-215 IAIMVEGNASA
+215 TAIMVEGNASA

-251 MHCSVSGLGDFL
+251 MHCTVSGLGDFL
-263 AENEEDAI
+263 AESEEDAI
-271 RIARDYFRY
+271 RIAREYFRY
-280 MPQNYLGKPA
+280 MPQNYLEKPA
-290 DVEPAPP
+290 DAEPKLPA
-297 VSDRPLRDIVPEAQN
+297 SNRPLSEIVPEVQSR
-312 KPFNMY
+312 PFNMY
-318 DFIDSLI
+318 DFINTLVDA
-325 DGGSFLEVKKL
+325 DSFLEVKKL
-336 FAPELITGLAR
+336 FASELITGFAR
-347 LNGQAVGIVANQPR
+347 LNGRAVGIVANQPR

-368 TDSSDKATRF
+368 VDSSDKGTRF

-421 QAVVPKISV
+421 QAVVPKICV

-443 AGPAFGTNAVI
+443 AGPAFGTDAVI

-479 EMPEDQREPF
+479 QLPEDEREPF
-489 RKMMEARY
+489 RKMMEAKY

-520 LRDELITR
+520 LRGELIAR
-528 YSIYQTKEAR
+528 YSIFQSKNAV
-538 FSECRNP
+538 FSERRNP